1 MRNFNSSKVSDGIL
15 SGLILI
21 IRLFVGI
28 SMLTHG
34 LPKLEKLVANDN
46 IEFMNFLGLGSAI
59 SLVLVVFAEF
69 LCSVFIILGFLTR
82 FSAIPLMIT
91 MLIAFFV
98 VHSSDLYAT
107 KELSLVYFFF
117 YLTIF
122 ILGSGRFSLDWLFSK
137 KETLY

>member
-1 MRNFNSSKVSDGIL
+1 MRNFNSSKVNDTVL
-15 SGLILI
+15 NGLILV

-34 LPKLEKLVANDN
+34 LPKLDKLIANDK

-69 LCSVFIILGFLTR
+69 LCSVFITLGFLTR
-82 FSAIPLMIT
+82 FATIPLMVT

-98 VHSSDLYAT
+98 VHGSDPYAT

-122 ILGSGRFSLDWLFSK
+122 VLGSGKFSLDWLFSK
-137 KETLY
+137 KEALY

>member
-1 MRNFNSSKVSDGIL
+1 MRNFNSSKVNDTVL
-15 SGLILI
+15 NGLILV

-34 LPKLEKLVANDN
+34 LPKLEKLIANDK

-82 FSAIPLMIT
+82 FATIPLMVT

-98 VHSSDLYAT
+98 VHGSDPYAS

-122 ILGSGRFSLDWLFSK
+122 VFGSGRFSLDWLFSK
-137 KETLY
+137 KEALY

>member
-1 MRNFNSSKVSDGIL
+1 MRNFNSSKVNDTVVN
-15 SGLILI
+15 GLILL

-34 LPKLEKLVANDN
+34 LPKLEKLIANDK

-98 VHSSDLYAT
+98 VHGSDPYSD
-107 KELSLVYFFF
+107 KELSLLYFFF
-117 YLTIF
+117 YLVIF
-122 ILGSGRFSLDWLFSK
+122 TLGSGKFSLDYLFSK
-137 KETLY
+137 KESIY

>member
-1 MRNFNSSKVSDGIL
+1 MRNFNSSKVNDGL
-15 SGLILI
+15 LNVLILV

-34 LPKLEKLVANDN
+34 LPKLEKLISNDK

-69 LCSVFIILGFLTR
+69 LCSVFIILGFFTR
-82 FSAIPLMIT
+82 LATIPLMIT

-98 VHSSDLYAT
+98 IHGSDPYAD
-107 KELSLVYFFF
+107 KELSIVYFFF
-117 YLTIF
+117 YFSLF
-122 ILGSGRFSLDWLFSK
+122 ILGSGKFSLDWFFSK
-137 KETLY
+137 KEAVY

>member
-1 MRNFNSSKVSDGIL
+1 MRNFNSSKVNYIVL
-15 SGLILI
+15 NGLILV

-34 LPKLEKLVANDN
+34 LPKLEMLTANDK
-46 IEFMNFLGLGSAI
+46 IEFMNFLGLGAAI

-82 FSAIPLMIT
+82 FSAVPLMIT

-98 VHSSDLYAT
+98 RHGSDPYVA

-122 ILGSGRFSLDWLFSK
+122 VLGSGKFSLDWLFSN
-137 KETLY
+137 KEAVY

>member
-1 MRNFNSSKVSDGIL
+1 MRNFNSSKVNDTVL
-15 SGLILI
+15 NGLILV

-34 LPKLEKLVANDN
+34 LPKLDKLIANDK

-69 LCSVFIILGFLTR
+69 LCSVFIMLGFLTR
-82 FSAIPLMIT
+82 FATIPLMVT

-98 VHSSDLYAT
+98 VHGSDPYAT

-122 ILGSGRFSLDWLFSK
+122 VLGSGKFSLDWLFSK
-137 KETLY
+137 KEALY

>member
-15 SGLILI
+15 NGLILI

-34 LPKLEKLVANDN
+34 LPKLEKLIANDN

-69 LCSVFIILGFLTR
+69 LCSVFIIVGFLTR
-82 FSAIPLMIT
+82 FASIPLMIT
-91 MLIAFFV
+91 MLTAFFV
-98 VHSSDLYAT
+98 VHGSDPYAA

-117 YLTIF
+117 YFTIF
-122 ILGSGRFSLDWLFSK
+122 ILGSGKLSLDWLFSK
-137 KETLY
+137 KEAVY

>member
-1 MRNFNSSKVSDGIL
+1 MRNFNSSKVNDIVL
-15 SGLILI
+15 NGLILV
-21 IRLFVGI
+21 IRLFLGF

-34 LPKLEKLVANDN
+34 LPKLEKLIANDK
-46 IEFMNFLGLGSAI
+46 IEFMNFLGLGAAI

-82 FSAIPLMIT
+82 FSTIPLMFT

-98 VHSSDLYAT
+98 VHSADPYAT

-122 ILGSGRFSLDWLFSK
+122 VLGSGKFSLDWLFSK
-137 KETLY
+137 KEALY

>member
-1 MRNFNSSKVSDGIL
+1 MRNFNSSKVNDTVL
-15 SGLILI
+15 NGLILV

-34 LPKLEKLVANDN
+34 LPKLDKLIANDK

-69 LCSVFIILGFLTR
+69 LCSVFIMLGFLTR
-82 FSAIPLMIT
+82 FATIPLMVT

-98 VHSSDLYAT
+98 AHGSDSYAT

-122 ILGSGRFSLDWLFSK
+122 VLGSGKFSLDWLFSK
-137 KETLY
+137 KEALY

>member
-1 MRNFNSSKVSDGIL
+1 MRNFNSSKVNDPVL
-15 SGLILI
+15 NGLILV

-34 LPKLEKLVANDN
+34 LPKLEKLIANDK

-82 FSAIPLMIT
+82 FATIPLMIT

-98 VHSSDLYAT
+98 VHGSDPYAS

-122 ILGSGRFSLDWLFSK
+122 VFGSGRFSLDWLFSK
-137 KETLY
+137 KEALY

>member
-1 MRNFNSSKVSDGIL
+1 MRNFNSSKVNDTVL
-15 SGLILI
+15 NGLILI

-34 LPKLEKLVANDN
+34 LPKLDKLIANDK

-69 LCSVFIILGFLTR
+69 LCSVFIMLGFLTR
-82 FSAIPLMIT
+82 FATIPLMVT

-98 VHSSDLYAT
+98 VHGSDPYAT

-122 ILGSGRFSLDWLFSK
+122 VLGSGKFSLDWLFSK
-137 KETLY
+137 KEALY

>member
-1 MRNFNSSKVSDGIL
+1 MRNFNSAKVNDTVIN
-15 SGLILI
+15 GLILV

-34 LPKLEKLVANDN
+34 LPKLEKLIANDK
-46 IEFMNFLGLGSAI
+46 IEFMSFLGLGSAI

-82 FSAIPLMIT
+82 FSTIPLMFT

-98 VHSSDLYAT
+98 VHGADSYAG

-122 ILGSGRFSLDWLFSK
+122 VLGSGKFSLDWLFSK
-137 KETLY
+137 KEALY

>member
-1 MRNFNSSKVSDGIL
+1 MRNFNSSKVNDTVL
-15 SGLILI
+15 NGLILI
-21 IRLFVGI
+21 IRLFLGI

-34 LPKLEKLVANDN
+34 LPKLDKLIANDK

-69 LCSVFIILGFLTR
+69 LCSVFIMLGFLTR
-82 FSAIPLMIT
+82 FATIPLMVT

-98 VHSSDLYAT
+98 VHGSDPYAT

-122 ILGSGRFSLDWLFSK
+122 VLGSGKFSLDWLFSK
-137 KETLY
+137 KEALY